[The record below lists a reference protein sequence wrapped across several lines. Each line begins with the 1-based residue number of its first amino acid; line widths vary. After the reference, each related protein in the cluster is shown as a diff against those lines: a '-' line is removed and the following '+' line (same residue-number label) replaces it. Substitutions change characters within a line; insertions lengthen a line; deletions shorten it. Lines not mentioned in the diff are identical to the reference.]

1 MEGGRRAQADRAEVP
16 RGESKA
22 GGGRGEPKGYK
33 TRLDC
38 GAVSL
43 NLPSPPVVPGTFCEI
58 ACAWLQ
64 EKRKK
69 EALEVELAELKQAH
83 EDQLTAHS
91 ELDEAHVMLRRQ
103 AIASRYDGALAG
115 HFSVSLSAFWADVR

>member
-1 MEGGRRAQADRAEVP
+1 M
-16 RGESKA
+16 
-22 GGGRGEPKGYK
+22 
-33 TRLDC
+33 
-38 GAVSL
+38 
-43 NLPSPPVVPGTFCEI
+43 
-58 ACAWLQ
+58 Q

-103 AIASRYDGALAG
+103 AIASRYDGALAE